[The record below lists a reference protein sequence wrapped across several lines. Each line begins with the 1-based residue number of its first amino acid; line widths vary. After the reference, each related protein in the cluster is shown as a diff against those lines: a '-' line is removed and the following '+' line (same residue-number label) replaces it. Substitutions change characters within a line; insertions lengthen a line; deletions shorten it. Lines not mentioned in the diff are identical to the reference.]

1 MGWPNNLPE
10 FVYYKQLC
18 YVRRTMSILYGKITM
33 WGIFVSKLPKTHMLL
48 QHWRY
53 DIYATQKVSEQIIYV
68 FIIKIYLMAIQKVY
82 KIFERILIFQ
92 WSVMRV
98 RSM

>member
-1 MGWPNNLPE
+1 
-10 FVYYKQLC
+10 
-18 YVRRTMSILYGKITM
+18 
-33 WGIFVSKLPKTHMLL
+33 MLL

-68 FIIKIYLMAIQKVY
+68 SIIKIYLMAIQKVY

-92 WSVMRV
+92 
-98 RSM
+98 